1 LAIYAK
7 RLTAADAN
15 HRWQSWTLHDHS
27 PDLDAAITRHTFNE
41 RMGSEVHTEVPSG
54 PDLAIPRRFSVPYK
68 AFLAAAAAEFE
79 ALN

>member
-1 LAIYAK
+1 
-7 RLTAADAN
+7 
-15 HRWQSWTLHDHS
+15 
-27 PDLDAAITRHTFNE
+27 
-41 RMGSEVHTEVPSG
+41 MGSEVHTEVPSG